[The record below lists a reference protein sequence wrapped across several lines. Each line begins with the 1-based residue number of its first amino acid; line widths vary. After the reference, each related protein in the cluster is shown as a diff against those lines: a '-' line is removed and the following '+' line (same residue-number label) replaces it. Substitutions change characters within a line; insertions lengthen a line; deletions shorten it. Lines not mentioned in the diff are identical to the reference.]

1 MLDKAHK
8 EEIERLEIQIVE
20 MQRNPTNPVNVSIRT
35 IPEVSEGGGMDEK
48 RETSPMNTERSLQM
62 NIQTNRQ
69 EASMREL
76 E

>member
-1 MLDKAHK
+1 
-8 EEIERLEIQIVE
+8 

-35 IPEVSEGGGMDEK
+35 IPEVSEGGGMEEK

-69 EASMREL
+69 DVGMREL